1 MSSMRWSGISW
12 ERKSASLYE
21 PMLPLLHVHEPSM
34 SAVAR
39 LDLTS
44 HLRSIAGTIVEH
56 EEAEKIFLANAL
68 GENGVLNA
76 WAKPQAITPDGLQ
89 GLVGCPADQPT
100 LARRAAP
107 ECASVNG
114 HSRPPSVITSQT
126 SGRSADTR
134 RSRASRSA

>member
-1 MSSMRWSGISW
+1 MSACCLCFM
-12 ERKSASLYE
+12 
-21 PMLPLLHVHEPSM
+21 SM
-34 SAVAR
+34 SHRWAQSRR

-76 WAKPQAITPDGLQ
+76 WAKPQAITRDGLQ

-134 RSRASRSA
+134 RSRASRSAQHGCRRPW